1 MGIASVT
8 AAIAAVGA
16 GEIVIVTDDES
27 RENEGDLIMASEAAT
42 PEKIAFFLRH
52 TSGVLCAAITKERA
66 DNLNLPMMVEQNE
79 ESQQTAFTVTVDLA
93 HGITTGISASD
104 RASTLVAL
112 ADPTAGPTRFVRPG
126 HILPLRAR
134 NGGVLKRAGHTEA
147 AVDLARLAGL
157 QAAGTISEVVTGDKL
172 GMAQGPELARLAA
185 QHGLVRTS
193 IASLIRYR
201 LSSESL
207 IRQIASARVPTRHGE
222 FVCYVWESMLDG
234 IEHVAL
240 VKGDVCGSEPVLV
253 RVHSE
258 CLTGD
263 VFGSD
268 RCDCGVQLDDALRA
282 INEVGSG
289 VVVYLRGHEGRGIG
303 LSRKLQAY
311 NLQDAGLDTVDAN
324 LRLGLPVDSREY
336 GVGAQILMDLGIQRI
351 RLMTNNPDKYAGLS
365 GYGLEIT
372 ERVSVTPRVTPHNLE
387 YLRTKRDR
395 LGHLLPQ
402 KLSR

>member
-1 MGIASVT
+1 MTVDTPASDDELANNKSPTQGNLLFCWTHESPRFEIQGSLDPWRGRQALTNQTMIGYIDDGRDPYRWREPHLCDEGGELMGIASVT

-240 VKGDVCGSEPVLV
+240 VKGDVCGSEPVL
-253 RVHSE
+253 
-258 CLTGD
+258 
-263 VFGSD
+263 
-268 RCDCGVQLDDALRA
+268 
-282 INEVGSG
+282 
-289 VVVYLRGHEGRGIG
+289 
-303 LSRKLQAY
+303 
-311 NLQDAGLDTVDAN
+311 
-324 LRLGLPVDSREY
+324 
-336 GVGAQILMDLGIQRI
+336 
-351 RLMTNNPDKYAGLS
+351 
-365 GYGLEIT
+365 
-372 ERVSVTPRVTPHNLE
+372 
-387 YLRTKRDR
+387 
-395 LGHLLPQ
+395 
-402 KLSR
+402 